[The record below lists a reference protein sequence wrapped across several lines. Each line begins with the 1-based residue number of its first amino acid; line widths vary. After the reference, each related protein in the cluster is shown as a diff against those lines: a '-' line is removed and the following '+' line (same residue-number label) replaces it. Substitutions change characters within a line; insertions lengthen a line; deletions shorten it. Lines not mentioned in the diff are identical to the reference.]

1 MHSGVIAALAFAV
14 GVGSGVLS
22 ALAGVGGAVVTTPGI
37 RALGAP
43 PIIAVG
49 STVPAIIPS
58 AITGSIRY
66 QREGLILWRVALW
79 CGLTGAV
86 AAVGGVATSAAVDAR
101 WLMVATAVL
110 VLWSSSTVL
119 RRASTLRRRGHAGAA
134 NVLRPQRNVSRPVL
148 ALMGGVAGYVAGL
161 LGVGGG
167 IVMVPAFTSILRLP
181 VKQTVAT
188 SLVAVALMS
197 ISSCVGHAIAGHI
210 DWTFALPLV
219 AGVVPG
225 ARLGSKVTV
234 TVSEETAGWIC
245 GSLLAVIGMVY
256 LVTEAVSLA
265 S

>member
-1 MHSGVIAALAFAV
+1 MQSAVTAALAF
-14 GVGSGVLS
+14 GVGAASGVLS

-66 QREGLILWRVALW
+66 QRQGLIVWRIALW
-79 CGLTGAV
+79 CGISGAA
-86 AAVGGVATSAAVDAR
+86 AAVGGVATSSVVDAR
-101 WLMVATAVL
+101 WLMIATAVL

-119 RRASTLRRRGHAGAA
+119 RRAWAVRHRERSESGAA
-134 NVLRPQRNVSRPVL
+134 LPAPREVSGPVL
-148 ALMGGVAGYVAGL
+148 GLMGVVAGYVAGL

-197 ISSCVGHAIAGHI
+197 VSSCVGHAIAGHI
-210 DWTFALPLV
+210 DWTFAVPL
-219 AGVVPG
+219 AIGVIPG
-225 ARLGSKVTV
+225 ARLGSRITV
-234 TVSEETAGWIC
+234 TVSEETSGWIC
-245 GSLLAVIGMVY
+245 GALLAVIGVVY
-256 LVTEAVSLA
+256 LVSEAVSLA

>member
-1 MHSGVIAALAFAV
+1 MHSGVIAALAFTV

-22 ALAGVGGAVVTTPGI
+22 ALAGVGGAIVTTPGI

-101 WLMVATAVL
+101 WLMVATAML

-119 RRASTLRRRGHAGAA
+119 RRAWVLRRRGQIDAVT
-134 NVLRPQRNVSRPVL
+134 VLRPQRNVSTPMLV
-148 ALMGGVAGYVAGL
+148 LMGGVAGYVAGL

-188 SLVAVALMS
+188 SLVAVAIMS

-225 ARLGSKVTV
+225 ARLGSKITV
-234 TVSEETAGWIC
+234 MVSEETAGWIC
-245 GSLLAVIGMVY
+245 GSLLAVIGMGY
-256 LVTEAVSLA
+256 LVTEVLSLA